1 MRYGFLLAAIT
12 VLFIVPKAFGADIT
26 VSSSVSAGQ
35 VSLND
40 RLELTISI
48 TGPDARKADSPKL
61 DPMPGFHVMGTQQ
74 STEFRF
80 INGKSS
86 TLISYTY
93 TLAPRTIGTHD
104 VGGATVT
111 VGGQAFTTR
120 ATKVEV
126 TVSSQPAPQSPS
138 TPDEGKVEGGSGNAD
153 IFVRTEVDNRQ
164 PFVGE
169 QTTLTFDLYSR
180 LTLWGDT
187 EYGPPSTT
195 GFWTV
200 DLPKITPST
209 RMANNRM
216 YKYNAMKTALFPT
229 TAGTLT
235 IGPATLTYTTGGF
248 FSPQE
253 TRTLKT
259 RPITIRVKALPEEGK
274 PAGFTGAVGNFRI
287 GSTVDKE
294 TLRAGDVV
302 TITVTVSGEGNL
314 DLLTELTTP
323 DLSAFKAYDPKVTTQ
338 VLNSGFV
345 VGGAKIWQYVL
356 MPKLPGTMVLSPFT
370 LSFFNPKSGKYQN
383 VSTSPVTLR
392 VTPGDPSLAAGGKTE
407 SARNTVDTVAR
418 DINFIKPDKDTLAS
432 KDSQLYHNPVF
443 FLLYCLPMGIFAAS
457 IIIKRRH
464 DAIERDRGLKRKVNA
479 WRHAQKRIEQASR
492 AEGAGNPTEFCGH
505 LSESVV
511 RFIGD
516 RLDVDAGAL
525 TAGEIEE
532 RLQRAGV
539 APDSAAR
546 IRRTLELCDFA
557 RFSSTGSDPGLRQKL
572 LDDTK
577 EMLAILRDT
586 I

>member
-1 MRYGFLLAAIT
+1 MKQGIFLVAILALLIA
-12 VLFIVPKAFGADIT
+12 PAAFGADIT
-26 VSSSVSAGQ
+26 VSSSVSANQ
-35 VSLND
+35 VSLSD
-40 RLELTISI
+40 RLELTIAI

-86 TLISYTY
+86 TLITYTY
-93 TLAPRTIGTHD
+93 TLAPRSTGTHE
-104 VGGATVT
+104 VGGATIT

-126 TVSSQPAPQSPS
+126 IAGSPSAPQSPS
-138 TPDEGKVEGGSGNAD
+138 VPDAGKVEGGSGNAD
-153 IFVRTEVDNRQ
+153 IFIRTEVDNRQ

-169 QTTLTFDLYSR
+169 QITLTFDLFNR

-187 EYGPPSTT
+187 EYDPPSTT
-195 GFWTV
+195 GFWAV

-209 RMANNRM
+209 RVANNRM

-253 TRTLKT
+253 TRTIKT
-259 RPITIRVKALPEEGK
+259 RPITVRAKALPEEER
-274 PAGFTGAVGNFRI
+274 PAGFTGAVGSFRI

-294 TLRAGDVV
+294 TLRAGDVI
-302 TITVTVSGEGNL
+302 TITITVSGEGNL
-314 DLLTELTTP
+314 DLLTALTTP
-323 DLSAFKAYDPKVTTQ
+323 DLSAFRAYDPKVTTQ
-338 VLNSGFV
+338 ALNSGFV

-356 MPKLPGTMVLSPFT
+356 MPKLPGTIVLPPFS
-370 LSFFNPKSGKYQN
+370 LSFFNPGSGKYQT

-392 VTPGDPSLAAGGKTE
+392 VTPGDPSLAFGGKTE
-407 SARNTVDTVAR
+407 NEQNTVETVAR
-418 DINFIKPDKDTLAS
+418 DINFIKPDKLTLTS
-432 KDSQLYHNPVF
+432 VNRQLYLNPVF
-443 FLLYCLPMGIFAAS
+443 FFFYFLPIGIFAAAV
-457 IIIKRRH
+457 IIKRRH
-464 DAIERDRGLKRKVNA
+464 DAIEQDRGLKRKVNA
-479 WRHAQKRIEQASR
+479 WRHAQKRLEQAAK
-492 AEGAGNPTEFCGH
+492 AEGAGNPAEFCGH

-516 RLDVDAGAL
+516 RLNLDAGAL
-525 TAGEIEE
+525 TAGDLEE
-532 RLQRAGV
+532 RLQCAGV
-539 APDSAAR
+539 APDTATR
-546 IRRTLELCDFA
+546 VRRTLELCDFA
-557 RFSSTGSDPGLRQKL
+557 RFSSTGSDHGLRQKL
-572 LDDTK
+572 LADTK
-577 EMLAILRDT
+577 EMLTTLRDV